1 MKFEPSPCRQKVH
14 TLHQI
19 AGQQTFAQQFQ
30 VFKYWKKYNIM
41 VLDIDEFRPEKGGNP
56 EKIKENQKRRFNDV
70 GMVDKIVNADE
81 LWRKGMIQEE
91 VLPWFCPLYLV
102 DTILKHCNVWF
113 YALWYSEIMYTYDV
127 LDMGWLIRFN
137 QVSYFSTTRCR
148 SVEQT
153 QELG

>member
-1 MKFEPSPCRQKVH
+1 
-14 TLHQI
+14 
-19 AGQQTFAQQFQ
+19 
-30 VFKYWKKYNIM
+30 M

-102 DTILKHCNVWF
+102 DTILKHCNV
-113 YALWYSEIMYTYDV
+113 
-127 LDMGWLIRFN
+127 
-137 QVSYFSTTRCR
+137 
-148 SVEQT
+148 
-153 QELG
+153 